1 MSNSF
6 NHQSFLK
13 AGAEKEQKFANLLVL
28 RNGEVI
34 SHSDRSTDIKDH
46 IDLFWT
52 KDNKTFSFDV
62 KGLKKSNRSDI
73 NTDSSIHWIEIS
85 NVRGNPGWLY
95 GKADYIAFETDK
107 EWLLVKR
114 RKLIDLINSKV
125 TDTAVKNTKELYT
138 YYQRYGKKDIIVK
151 VLTKDLAEI
160 ASKTISKWEN

>member
-28 RNGEVI
+28 RNGGVI

-62 KGLKKSNRSDI
+62 KGLKRVIDQILIPIVVFIGLK
-73 NTDSSIHWIEIS
+73 
-85 NVRGNPGWLY
+85 
-95 GKADYIAFETDK
+95 
-107 EWLLVKR
+107 LVM
-114 RKLIDLINSKV
+114 
-125 TDTAVKNTKELYT
+125 
-138 YYQRYGKKDIIVK
+138 
-151 VLTKDLAEI
+151 
-160 ASKTISKWEN
+160 